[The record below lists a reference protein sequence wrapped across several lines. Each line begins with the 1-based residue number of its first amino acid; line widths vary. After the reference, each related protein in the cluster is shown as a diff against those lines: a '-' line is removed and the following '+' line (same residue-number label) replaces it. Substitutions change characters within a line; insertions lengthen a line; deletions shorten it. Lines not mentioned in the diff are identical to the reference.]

1 MENLLDLY
9 QLGNIPMELLSTR
22 IHNIDVEKGIIQKQ
36 LETSTGNSSTSIEA
50 FKASLASFSELFDIS
65 PIETQR
71 LLVSSLI
78 QAVNVDGQ
86 QVSVAWRI

>member
-1 MENLLDLY
+1 MTEKSLKNGEQNLKRQMENLLDLY

-50 FKASLASFSELFDIS
+50 FKALASFSELFDIS
-65 PIETQR
+65 P
-71 LLVSSLI
+71 
-78 QAVNVDGQ
+78 
-86 QVSVAWRI
+86 